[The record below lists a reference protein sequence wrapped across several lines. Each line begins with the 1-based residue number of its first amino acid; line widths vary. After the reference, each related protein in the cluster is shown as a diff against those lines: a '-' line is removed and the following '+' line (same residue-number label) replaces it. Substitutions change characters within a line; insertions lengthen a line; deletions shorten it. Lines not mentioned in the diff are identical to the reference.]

1 MWQGYV
7 EYDSKYM
14 TFWKRQKHEPV
25 ERPFDVKNLEAGG
38 RDESTGGA
46 QRSFREVKLHSMT
59 QKWMGPCI
67 YTFAKTHTVYN
78 TQSEC

>member
-1 MWQGYV
+1 M
-7 EYDSKYM
+7 YDSKYM
-14 TFWKRQKHEPV
+14 TFWKRQKYEPL
-25 ERPFDVKNLEAGG
+25 EGSLLVKDLGVGG
-38 RDESTGGA
+38 RDESIGGA
-46 QRSFREVKLHSMT
+46 QGSFREVKLHSMT